1 MKSSYEN
8 QSTVCEFKKKKKTN
22 QGEES
27 NKNLKEPLV
36 FQWD

>member
-1 MKSSYEN
+1 MKTKALFVN
-8 QSTVCEFKKKKKTN
+8 LKKKKKTN